1 LLDGLNEAA
10 GKNTI
15 MEAIM
20 RKKTTETLDIHE
32 NLEHLKE
39 PLYLASDLVEF
50 FSEAFREE
58 MSHDDSEPT
67 RRKLREIRRAVI
79 EDLNKL
85 SNVLTK
91 IDPDL
96 VLEWKFR
103 HVSCEDSDV
112 E

>member
-1 LLDGLNEAA
+1 LKEAA
-10 GKNTI
+10 ATTTI
-15 MEAIM
+15 MEVIM
-20 RKKTTETLDIHE
+20 RKNTTETLDIYE
-32 NLEHLKE
+32 DIEHLKE

-50 FSEAFREE
+50 LSEEFREE

-67 RRKLREIRRAVI
+67 RMKLREIRKTVI
-79 EDLNKL
+79 EDLDKL
-85 SNVLTK
+85 YNVLTT

>member
-1 LLDGLNEAA
+1 LKEAA
-10 GKNTI
+10 ATTTI
-15 MEAIM
+15 MEVIM
-20 RKKTTETLDIHE
+20 RKNTTETLDIYE
-32 NLEHLKE
+32 DIEHLKE

-50 FSEAFREE
+50 LSEEFREE

-67 RRKLREIRRAVI
+67 RRKLREIRKTVI
-79 EDLNKL
+79 EDLDKL
-85 SNVLTK
+85 YNVLTT